1 MFGIK
6 FFVYQRRDT
15 SINQQDYYD
24 FNVDDRR
31 NRNTFFP
38 RKKKKITIIYEDHDG
53 MSFNMPFDIN
63 DTMLV

>member
-6 FFVYQRRDT
+6 FFVYQRRGT

-31 NRNTFFP
+31 NRKE
-38 RKKKKITIIYEDHDG
+38 KKLTIIYEDHDG